1 MKNENKSAEIIGA
14 KKLTLKELNGEM
26 VLHQNDTPAKCAFVN
41 PFPMPHPITGRVD
54 FVTPIC
60 STSCQFFTLI
70 QYSDNVTG
78 DKTQAVYFDCVG
90 CSKTLT
96 P

>member
-1 MKNENKSAEIIGA
+1 MNKR
-14 KKLTLKELNGEM
+14 LTVKEMNGEM
-26 VLHQNDTPAKCAFVN
+26 VLHQNDTPAKCSFLN

-60 STSCQFFTLI
+60 STSCQFFNLVDLWD
-70 QYSDNVTG
+70 S
-78 DKTQAVYFDCVG
+78 KTTETIKTVYFDCVG